1 MIANIKFAKVYPNA
15 RTPIKGDDGNMCFD
29 FFPCFDEDFIE
40 IKPGEVKLIPTGI
53 ATAFDDNWGLV
64 FRERGSTGK
73 INLKVNSG
81 VVDSNYRGQIFAALF
96 NGNQDRSIFI
106 SKIGE
111 TGEQSPLTE
120 HPDDILYPYDKAIC
134 QGMFLPV
141 PKVEFTEISFEE
153 LSAIPSTR
161 GDGCLGSSGR

>member
-1 MIANIKFAKVYPNA
+1 MTVNVKFAKVRPDA
-15 RTPIKGDDGNMCFD
+15 RTPIKGDSGNMGFD

-53 ATAFDDNWGLV
+53 ATAFDDDWGLV

-96 NGNQDRSIFI
+96 NGNKNKSIFI

-120 HPDDILYPYDKAIC
+120 HPDAILYPYEKAIC
-134 QGMFLPV
+134 QGMILPV
-141 PKVEFTEISFEE
+141 PNVELEEIDFDE
-153 LSAIPSTR
+153 LQNIPSAR
-161 GDGCLGSSGR
+161 GNGCLGSSGR